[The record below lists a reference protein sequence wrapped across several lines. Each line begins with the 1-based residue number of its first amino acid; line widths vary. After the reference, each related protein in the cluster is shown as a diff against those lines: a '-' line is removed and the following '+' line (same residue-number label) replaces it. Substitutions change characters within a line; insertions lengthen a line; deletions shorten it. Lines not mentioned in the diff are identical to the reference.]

1 MKTSCFSLF
10 RFSLQT
16 EDSKC
21 KLDLGLVVDT
31 TQSIK
36 EENIPILTASLKH
49 LVQQFDISADGT
61 HVSFQ
66 TFAKES
72 KHHNAFND
80 AMYYSEN
87 AILGLISNSIELSKP
102 TRIDLALKT
111 ADEQMFTDEAGLRP
125 SVAKVMVL
133 YTDGRSHPQTND
145 FYLDVVALKVRPLT
159 IYCMGKVS
167 CIDFCC

>member
-1 MKTSCFSLF
+1 MSLF
-10 RFSLQT
+10 RLSLQT
-16 EDSKC
+16 ENSKC

-36 EENIPILTASLKH
+36 EENIPILTAALKH
-49 LVQQFDISADGT
+49 LVQQFDISEDGT

-66 TFAKES
+66 TFAKKS
-72 KHHNAFND
+72 KQHNTFND
-80 AMYYSEN
+80 AMYYNVN

-111 ADEQMFTDEAGLRP
+111 AAEKMFTDEAGLRP
-125 SVAKVMVL
+125 GVAKAMVL

-159 IYCMGKVS
+159 IDCMGKVS
-167 CIDFCC
+167 CNDFCC